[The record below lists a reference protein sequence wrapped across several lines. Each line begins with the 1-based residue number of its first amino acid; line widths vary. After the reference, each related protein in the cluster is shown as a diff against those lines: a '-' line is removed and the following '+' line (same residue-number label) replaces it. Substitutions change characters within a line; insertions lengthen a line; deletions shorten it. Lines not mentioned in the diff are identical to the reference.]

1 MPTRCVFVDAWLK
14 PDFIKLFVMKLFLM
28 KYHISSS
35 GIVWG
40 FFDGIFQS
48 CVRFHQNDNHSVGKE
63 GTRRARL
70 VFGGER
76 VRPSLC

>member
-1 MPTRCVFVDAWLK
+1 
-14 PDFIKLFVMKLFLM
+14 M

-35 GIVWG
+35 GILWV
-40 FFDGIFQS
+40 FFDGNFQS
-48 CVRFHQNDNHSVGKE
+48 FVRFHQNTNHSAGKE

-70 VFGGER
+70 VLGGGR

>member
-1 MPTRCVFVDAWLK
+1 
-14 PDFIKLFVMKLFLM
+14 M

-35 GIVWG
+35 GIAWG
-40 FFDGIFQS
+40 FFDGIFQLF
-48 CVRFHQNDNHSVGKE
+48 VRFYQNANHSVGKE

-70 VFGGER
+70 VLGGGR